1 MQQVSYK
8 PWLSVPTILVRAQQL
23 VYVWQIENTAKMFKT
38 SSPLQFR
45 TFGLEMVLSTVGFFY
60 GNRSALRIKQEKKST
75 NYTEI
80 KGKATENHVVGLNTK
95 ISTKY
100 RQLKS
105 MAFEKNSITQPGGID
120 PRH

>member
-1 MQQVSYK
+1 MADRKHSKNVQNLFPFAVQD
-8 PWLSVPTILVRAQQL
+8 
-23 VYVWQIENTAKMFKT
+23 VW
-38 SSPLQFR
+38 P
-45 TFGLEMVLSTVGFFY
+45 FGLEMVLSTVGFFY

-80 KGKATENHVVGLNTK
+80 KGKATENHVVELNTK